1 MTKQLPRRAL
11 LWLSFLLSLVV
22 SPAPAEEITL
32 HNGQKIVGTIVGFE
46 SDMFRVETEF
56 GFALVRKDRVRTI
69 SFGTVTSKEAGQKPS
84 EPKSP
89 TPAPKPVPSIPQK
102 APAASSESPKPASP
116 ETVKPATASTP
127 LPAAAVVPPP
137 PAAAP
142 APAKAPPPPPVSRPL
157 DQPLPAEIQ
166 ERVEGNSY
174 TNDTFHFTMY
184 KPPGWRIHEDVP
196 RETGRAIVAMG
207 PEDEQTLLIVD
218 REVWSGPPDLKRDTT
233 ETNLRSTYQD
243 YRRLSE
249 SLIQLDGRPTVRR
262 DFTGLM
268 DGVEWHGVS
277 IRVAEGNTIFGILG
291 LTSAETFQFQQALLS
306 KIINSFRFLPVK
318 P

>member
-11 LWLSFLLSLVV
+11 LWLSLLLLLAAL
-22 SPAPAEEITL
+22 PARAEEITL

-46 SDMFRVETEF
+46 NGMFRVETEF
-56 GFALVRKDRVRTI
+56 GFALIRKDRIRTI
-69 SFGTVTSKEAGQKPS
+69 SFGTAGTKETGEKS
-84 EPKSP
+84 GERKSP
-89 TPAPKPVPSIPQK
+89 APTPKLMPSLPDNAPAAPAEAPKPVAQST
-102 APAASSESPKPASP
+102 AP
-116 ETVKPATASTP
+116 
-127 LPAAAVVPPP
+127 PAAAVVLPPP
-137 PAAAP
+137 TASP
-142 APAKAPPPPPVSRPL
+142 APPKAPPPPPVSRPL
-157 DQPLPAEIQ
+157 EQPLPAEIQ

-174 TNDTFHFTMY
+174 INDTFHFTMY

-243 YRRLSE
+243 YQRLSE
-249 SLIQLDGRPTVRR
+249 SPMQLDGRSAVRR

-268 DGVEWHGVS
+268 EGVEWHGVS
-277 IRVAEGNTIFGILG
+277 VRVTEGNTVFGILG
-291 LTSAETFQFQQALLS
+291 LTSAETFQFQQALLN